1 MVLTISALALLGLFL
16 VLLLRFKSLG
26 VGAALVAVLFGFH
39 LARTGAADSVDQI
52 MTALSDTIRDFSN

>member
-1 MVLTISALALLGLFL
+1 MVLTVSALALLGLFL

-26 VGAALVAVLFGFH
+26 IGAALVAVLFGFY

-52 MTALSDTIRDFSN
+52 MTALSDAIRDFAN

>member
-1 MVLTISALALLGLFL
+1 MVLTVSALALLGLFL

-26 VGAALVAVLFGFH
+26 VGAALVAVLFGFY

-52 MTALSDTIRDFSN
+52 MTALSDAIRDFAN

>member
-1 MVLTISALALLGLFL
+1 MVLTVSALALLGLFL

-26 VGAALVAVLFGFH
+26 IGAALVAVLFGFY

-52 MTALSDTIRDFSN
+52 MTALGDAIRDFGN

>member
-1 MVLTISALALLGLFL
+1 MVLTVSALALLGLFL

-26 VGAALVAVLFGFH
+26 IGAALVAVLFGFY

-52 MTALSDTIRDFSN
+52 MTALSDALRDFAN